1 MWPFASPKSIAMPI
15 SEKLQLSL
23 IKDRGVSSQM
33 SVAWR
38 MIEERGNYSGRPV
51 TYFRVYDP
59 TNAKWG
65 SGEIRRYEDLV
76 VGRILHSGH
85 IERDGVIVLNR
96 DSGQT

>member
-15 SEKLQLSL
+15 SENLQLSL
-23 IKDRGVSSQM
+23 IKNRGVNSQTV
-33 SVAWR
+33 SAWR
-38 MIEERGNYSGRPV
+38 MIEERGNYSDRPV
-51 TYFRVYDP
+51 TYFRVFDP

-65 SGEIRRYEDLV
+65 SSEVRRYADLD

-85 IERDGVIVLNR
+85 IERDGLVVLNR